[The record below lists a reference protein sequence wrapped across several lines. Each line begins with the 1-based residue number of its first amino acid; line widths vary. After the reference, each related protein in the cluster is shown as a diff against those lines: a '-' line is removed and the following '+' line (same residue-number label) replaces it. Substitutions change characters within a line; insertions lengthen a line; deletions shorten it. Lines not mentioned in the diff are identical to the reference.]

1 MKKTAVARS
10 YKCRFMPVA
19 TTSKEEKFR
28 ELWQRY
34 EDGEQLT
41 PEGLDFLMSAPAPKD
56 DLQNEFDKLNG
67 W

>member
-1 MKKTAVARS
+1 
-10 YKCRFMPVA
+10 MPVA